1 MADSLRATPS
11 SEVRL
16 IILTAHIRSWMRPVG
31 GRAADLPFGEARP
44 LERPVGWRLWS
55 NGKVAMRGGIGEP
68 AWDYLV
74 EREQLLARFYNL
86 SRVAAQVKNRSK

>member
-1 MADSLRATPS
+1 
-11 SEVRL
+11 
-16 IILTAHIRSWMRPVG
+16 
-31 GRAADLPFGEARP
+31 
-44 LERPVGWRLWS
+44 
-55 NGKVAMRGGIGEP
+55 MRGGIGEP